1 MLNRNGGYN
10 MSAGR
15 SVYRRLIMKK
25 CKIFSLILAAALAGT
40 AAVGCSSGTK
50 DSSSRHTQVSNNE
63 ELHDKEIS
71 VAIAE
76 EADENSTVFKLN
88 RVLESNQKDG
98 RFIYLDVS
106 ISNAADKAYE
116 MNCLNNF
123 YILFDDGTEAH
134 FDIRTQINAAQAVD
148 GYTENPFEIPANGEF
163 SGVIGGFIVPESV
176 QSFTVCFFPTLDD
189 MSNKSSVVKVKID
202 GSSIVKLN

>member
-1 MLNRNGGYN
+1 

-25 CKIFSLILAAALAGT
+25 CKIISLILAAVLAGT

-50 DSSSRHTQVSNNE
+50 DQSSGHTRVSNNE

-71 VAIAE
+71 VGMAE
-76 EADENSTVFKLN
+76 EANENSTVFKLN
-88 RVLESNQKDG
+88 RVLESSQKDG
-98 RFIYLDVS
+98 RYIYLDVS
-106 ISNAADKAYE
+106 VSNSTDKAYE

-134 FDIRTQINAAQAVD
+134 FDIRTQINAVQTVD

-163 SGVIGGFIVPESV
+163 SGVIGGFIIPENT

-189 MSNKSSVVKVKID
+189 MSNKSSVVKVKVD
-202 GSSIVKLN
+202 GSAIVKLS

>member
-1 MLNRNGGYN
+1 
-10 MSAGR
+10 
-15 SVYRRLIMKK
+15 MKK
-25 CKIFSLILAAALAGT
+25 YKIISLILAAAVAAT
-40 AAVGCSSGTK
+40 AAVSCSSEK
-50 DSSSRHTQVSNNE
+50 KESSSGHTQVSNNE
-63 ELHDKEIS
+63 DLHDKEIS
-71 VAIAE
+71 VGIAE

-106 ISNAADKAYE
+106 VSNATDKAYE

-123 YILFDDGTEAH
+123 YILFDDGTESH
-134 FDIRTQINAAQAVD
+134 FDIRTQINAAQTVE

-163 SGVIGGFIVPESV
+163 SGVIGGFIVPEDI

-189 MSNKSSVVKVKID
+189 MSNKSSVVKVKVD

>member
-1 MLNRNGGYN
+1 
-10 MSAGR
+10 
-15 SVYRRLIMKK
+15 MKK
-25 CKIFSLILAAALAGT
+25 CKIISLILAAAIVST
-40 AAVGCSSGTK
+40 AAVGCSSEK
-50 DSSSRHTQVSNNE
+50 KESSSGHAQVSNNE

-71 VAIAE
+71 VGIAE

-106 ISNAADKAYE
+106 VSNATDKVYE

-123 YILFDDGTEAH
+123 YILFDDGTESH
-134 FDIRTQINAAQAVD
+134 FDIRTQINAAQTVE
-148 GYTENPFEIPANGEF
+148 GYAANPFEIPANGEF
-163 SGVIGGFIVPESV
+163 SGVVGGFIIPADV

-189 MSNKSSVVKVKID
+189 ISNKSSVVKVKVN
-202 GSSIVKLN
+202 SSDIVKLN